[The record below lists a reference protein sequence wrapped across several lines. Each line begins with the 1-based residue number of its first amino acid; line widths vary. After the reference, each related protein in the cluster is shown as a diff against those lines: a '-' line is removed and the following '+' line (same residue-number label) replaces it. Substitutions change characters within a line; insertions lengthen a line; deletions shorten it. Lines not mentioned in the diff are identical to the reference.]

1 MELMGTSNDFVRAS
15 VKDVTDEQMGEIVE
29 TFAGPLPKETI
40 CWFLRDHMTHT
51 RGQLVVYLRLNGIV
65 PPQYGGL

>member
-1 MELMGTSNDFVRAS
+1 MELMGTSNDFVRDS

-29 TFAGPLPKETI
+29 TFAGPLTKEAV

-51 RGQLVVYLRLNGIV
+51 RGQMVIYLRLNGIE